1 MGFLR
6 RGLALPAL
14 LLSLLS
20 STYAY
25 DAGVKA
31 TGNTI
36 SFQVNLTWDDYE
48 PAGIPRKMILANGQF
63 PAPAL
68 RLKQGDDVE
77 FLVNNEMP
85 FPTTVH
91 FHGVEQQGT
100 PWSDGVPGLSQ
111 RPIPPG
117 ESFLY
122 KWRATNHG
130 SYFYHAHNRGQQEDG
145 LYGAIHI
152 LSDESIER
160 PFALIAQSQEDIQAM
175 KLAESTSIPIM
186 LSDVRKLTSEELWDA
201 EKAMGRDA
209 VCANALLVNGKG
221 SVTCLGQKIL
231 DQYTSVAQRGVLGNQ
246 SLTDIG
252 CLPPN
257 NILSQGTWSHNLSA
271 IPPTVFSG
279 CVPSNGLSE
288 RFYPDATNA
297 YASFDLISAAFV
309 STITFSI
316 DEHPMYIYAVDGNY
330 IEPIKADGI
339 TITNGARYSVL
350 VKLDKPRG
358 DYTVRV
364 ANTGLNQI
372 MHGTA
377 LMTYH
382 DGNGIL
388 QQRPSVPSIDL
399 VGTPLG
405 NHTLLDE
412 TTIVP
417 FAPQDVTQV
426 DVAQTV
432 ILTLERYNASYT
444 WTMGNS
450 SFPLELEMDSPLLF
464 YPQTGSKNFTLAT
477 HNGTWVDLVF
487 DVANAVQPPHPIH
500 KHSNKF
506 YVLGSGNGK
515 WNYTS
520 VAEAAK
526 HMPESFNFKAPQ
538 IRDTFAT
545 PPAATGPTWM
555 AIRYHVVNPGAFLL
569 HCHIQ
574 IHQSGGMALALLDG
588 VDEWPEIPKEYQLVE
603 SEEESE
609 LEDDGF

>member
-6 RGLALPAL
+6 RRLVLQAL
-14 LLSLLS
+14 LLTIIFSA
-20 STYAY
+20 YAY
-25 DAGVKA
+25 GANVKT
-31 TGNTI
+31 TGQTV
-36 SFQVNLTWDDYE
+36 SFQVNLTWSDYQ

-91 FHGVEQQGT
+91 FHGIEQQGT

-122 KWRATNHG
+122 KWRATNYG
-130 SYFYHAHNRGQQEDG
+130 SYFYHAHSRGQQEDG

-152 LSDESIER
+152 LADDSIER
-160 PFALIAQSQEDIQAM
+160 PFALISENEQEIQSM
-175 KLAESTSIPIM
+175 RKAESESIAIM
-186 LSDVRKLTSEELWDA
+186 LSDMRRLTSAEIWDA

-209 VCANALLVNGKG
+209 LCANALLVNGKG
-221 SVTCLGQKIL
+221 SVTCLGQQTI
-231 DQYTSVAQRGVLGNQ
+231 DEYTSVAQRGVLGNQ

-252 CLPPN
+252 CLPPDN
-257 NILSQGTWSHNLSA
+257 LLAQGPWSHNLSA
-271 IPPTVFSG
+271 IPPTVFSD
-279 CVPSNGLSE
+279 CIPSHGLTE
-288 RFYPDATNA
+288 RFYPDATNG

-316 DEHPMYIYAVDGNY
+316 DEHPMYVYAIDGSY
-330 IEPIKADGI
+330 INPIEADGI

-358 DYTVRV
+358 DYTIRV

-372 MHGTA
+372 LHGNA

-382 DGNGIL
+382 NGYGPI
-388 QQRPSVPSIDL
+388 QQHPSTPSIDL
-399 VGTPLG
+399 VGTPTS

-412 TTIVP
+412 SMIIP
-417 FAPQDVTQV
+417 FTAQDVSQV
-426 DVAQTV
+426 DVAQTLT
-432 ILTLERYNASYT
+432 LTLERYNASYA
-444 WTMGNS
+444 WTMGDS
-450 SFPLELEMDSPLLF
+450 SFPLQLEEESPLLF
-464 YPQTGSKNFTLAT
+464 YPQTGPRNFTAAT
-477 HNGTWVDLVF
+477 KNGTWVDVVF
-487 DVANAVQPPHPIH
+487 DVANAIQPPHPIH

-506 YVLGSGNGK
+506 YVLGGGNGK

-526 HMPESFNFKAPQ
+526 HMPESFNFETPQ

-545 PPAATGPTWM
+545 LPAATGPTWL
-555 AIRYHVVNPGAFLL
+555 ALRYHVVNPGPFLL

-574 IHQSGGMALALLDG
+574 VHQSGGMALALLDG
-588 VDEWPEIPKEYQLVE
+588 IDKWPEIPEEYQLA
-603 SEEESE
+603 
-609 LEDDGF
+609 